1 MTDEAQLFRA
11 FHRRRLLV
19 TSLTRIA
26 VVGSAAAL
34 VIGLLQVVAAAP
46 EPGAD
51 VVSAAEAQIPG
62 APVNAAQETLP
73 QPTSTTTA
81 VPQAPELLP
90 VTADGEPAASLLRSW
105 AIDVDTVGYQTELD
119 ACLWVRMD
127 LGAAAPIVGAHNFC
141 GGGVVLEMGKGDSV
155 TLTGTSLDGVYEVVD
170 ARDAFAGDYAAE
182 ATEGMT
188 ADVILQTCYWGN
200 DGRALLIA
208 LVRSS

>member
-1 MTDEAQLFRA
+1 MANEAELFRA

-19 TSLTRIA
+19 ASLSRMA
-26 VVGSAAAL
+26 VVAGAAAL
-34 VIGLLQVVAAAP
+34 VIALLQVVAAAP
-46 EPGAD
+46 EPGFDA
-51 VVSAAEAQIPG
+51 VSVAEAQVPG

-90 VTADGEPAASLLRSW
+90 VTAEGDSATTLERSW
-105 AIDVDTVGYQTELD
+105 TIDVDTVGYQTELD

-141 GGGVVLEMGKGDSV
+141 GGGIVLQMGKGDTV

-170 ARDAFAGDYAAE
+170 ARDASAGDSAAG
-182 ATEGMT
+182 ATEGMI
-188 ADVILQTCYWGN
+188 ADVILQTCYWEN
-200 DGRALLIA
+200 NGRALLIA